1 MTELR
6 QIWYTGICENT
17 KTVSKKHMERNT
29 PYNTTEQPKLI
40 HVEEVSKEYPDGFV
54 ALRGVTCMVDHGEFV
69 SIVGASGAGK
79 STLLKMIYADEFPTE
94 GSVFFGGRNILAT
107 KRRLLPYF
115 RRNFGTIFQDF
126 KLLPQ
131 KTVFE
136 NIAYTLELH
145 GKSDAQIY
153 DEVTQMLQVINM
165 TEHAHKYPHQISG
178 GEQQRVAVARAIIH
192 RPRVLI
198 ADEPTGNLDPVS
210 ADDIAR
216 LLYKINSF
224 GTTVILATH
233 DKSIV
238 DKIHRRVV
246 AMDRGRVV
254 SDTANSGYII
264 KGTCA
269 I

>member
-1 MTELR
+1 MMHGADR
-6 QIWYTGICENT
+6 Q
-17 KTVSKKHMERNT
+17 
-29 PYNTTEQPKLI
+29 PQLI
-40 HVEEVSKEYPDGFV
+40 QVDAVSKEYPDGFV
-54 ALRGVTCMVDHGEFV
+54 ALRDVTCTVDQGEFV

-94 GSVFFGGRNILAT
+94 GAVFFGGRNILST

-115 RRNFGTIFQDF
+115 RRNFGTVFQDF

-145 GKSDAQIY
+145 GKSDVQIY
-153 DEVTQMLQVINM
+153 DEVSQMLQVINM
-165 TEHAHKYPHQISG
+165 TDHAHKYPHQISG

-216 LLYKINSF
+216 LLYKVNTF

-233 DKSIV
+233 DKTIV
-238 DKIHRRVV
+238 DKIRRRVI
-246 AMDRGRVV
+246 AMDRGHIV
-254 SDTANSGYII
+254 SDTAQSGYII

-269 I
+269 L

>member
-1 MTELR
+1 M
-6 QIWYTGICENT
+6 
-17 KTVSKKHMERNT
+17 
-29 PYNTTEQPKLI
+29 PYNTPQPHAIPSLI
-40 HVEEVSKEYPDGFV
+40 AVENVSKEYPDGFV
-54 ALRGVTCMVDHGEFV
+54 ALRDVTCAINQGEFV
-69 SIVGASGAGK
+69 SIVGSSGAGK
-79 STLLKMIYADEFPTE
+79 STLLKMIYADEFPSNGT
-94 GSVFFGGRNILAT
+94 VYFGGRDIRAT

-145 GKSDAQIY
+145 GKSDVQIY
-153 DEVTQMLQVINM
+153 DTVAQMLRVVNM
-165 TEHAHKYPHQISG
+165 TAHAHKYPHQISG
-178 GEQQRVAVARAIIH
+178 GEQQRVAVARAVIH

-233 DKSIV
+233 DTGIV
-238 DKIHRRVV
+238 DKLRRRVMV
-246 AMDRGRVV
+246 MDRGRLVN
-254 SDTANSGYII
+254 DTDDSGYII

-269 I
+269 L

>member
-1 MTELR
+1 
-6 QIWYTGICENT
+6 
-17 KTVSKKHMERNT
+17 MEQDMSRT
-29 PYNTTEQPKLI
+29 AQQSPKLI
-40 HVEEVSKEYPDGFV
+40 HVEGVSKEYPDGFV
-54 ALRGVTCMVDHGEFV
+54 ALREVTCAIDHGEFV
-69 SIVGASGAGK
+69 SVVGASGAGK

-94 GSVFFGGRNILAT
+94 GSVFFGGRDILST

-115 RRNFGTIFQDF
+115 RRNFGTVFQDF

-153 DEVTQMLQVINM
+153 DEVTQMLHVINM
-165 TEHAHKYPHQISG
+165 VDHAHKYPHQISG

-216 LLYKINSF
+216 LLYKINTF

-233 DKSIV
+233 DTTIV
-238 DKIHRRVV
+238 DKIRRRVI
-246 AMDRGRVV
+246 AMDRGRIVG
-254 SDTANSGYII
+254 DTAQSGYII

-269 I
+269 L